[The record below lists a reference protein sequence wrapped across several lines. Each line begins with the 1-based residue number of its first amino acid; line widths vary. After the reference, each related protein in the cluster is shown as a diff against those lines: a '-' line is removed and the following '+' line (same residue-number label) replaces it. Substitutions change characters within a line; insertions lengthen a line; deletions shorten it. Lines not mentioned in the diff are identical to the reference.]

1 MPDEVTDTPT
11 TISEAMEQASEKITS
26 EEVAAESS
34 PASEVEQ
41 VSQEQPVPEE
51 SQTEEVTKE
60 TPLDALSPD
69 SYPPELRG
77 AFEQMKKNF
86 DKGFTQGRQKDR
98 EEITILRKELE
109 ELKASVST
117 QEAVEEQLTPEEY
130 VDRLVDQKV
139 TAKKIEDFRDT
150 ALKEYN
156 EIDPRLNNSEGNESY
171 DQIMDSVIG
180 AQMDKLLD
188 EHVQQNGSELGF
200 DYKTHGK
207 ELVKQWDEYLRTHF
221 EKKIK
226 TQREIAT
233 KKSTGLRQLN
243 PRGTTSEVKPSGAMS
258 IESAVEAAW
267 SKVNGS

>member
-1 MPDEVTDTPT
+1 MPDEVVDTPT
-11 TISEAMEQASEKITS
+11 TISEAVENASAKITS
-26 EEVAAESS
+26 EEVVEDSQPSEAE
-34 PASEVEQ
+34 Q
-41 VSQEQPVPEE
+41 VPEE
-51 SQTEEVTKE
+51 TTPEETQSEEEKE
-60 TPLDALSPD
+60 TPLDAIDPKSL
-69 SYPPELRG
+69 PPKL
-77 AFEQMKKNF
+77 QKVYK
-86 DKGFTQGRQKDR
+86 DLQKGFTQGRQKDR
-98 EEITILRKELE
+98 EEVQLLKQQLE
-109 ELKASVST
+109 DLKA
-117 QEAVEEQLTPEEY
+117 QLNPQQPEENLSPEEY
-130 VDRLVDQKV
+130 VDRLVEQKV

-156 EIDPRLNNSEGNESY
+156 EIDPRLDNSEGNESY

-188 EHVQQNGSELGF
+188 DHVQQNGSELGF